1 MEQVTQPG
9 ALSSTASGPN
19 ATSPTKGKRTKG
31 PRLKYNESLPLTAAR
46 KRLDKAQFIAEKPDN
61 ITRTQEFVAGMSAA
75 GISNINI
82 ARAVGLP
89 GETAVS
95 SRVLPIEE
103 TVLAVRER
111 LKAHK
116 IRAMERIESRL
127 YPRIEREADSASAKD
142 LDAMTRAAM
151 NLEKIQQTAS
161 GEGQQLTV
169 KNETPNVDLKILIAN
184 LLNEPE

>member
-1 MEQVTQPG
+1 MEQVTPPG
-9 ALSSTASGPN
+9 VSSSTESGQSD
-19 ATSPTKGKRTKG
+19 TVPTKPKRKKG
-31 PRLKYNESLPLTAAR
+31 PRLTYDESLPLTSAR
-46 KRLDKAQFIAEKPDN
+46 KRFDKAKFIAAKPDN

-127 YPRIEREADSASAKD
+127 YPRIEREADTASAKD

-161 GEGQQLTV
+161 GEGTQVTV
-169 KNETPNVDLKILIAN
+169 NQSAPNVDLKVLIAN